1 MHTHVYTCVIVD
13 EGSPDSHS
21 TDMSISGEE
30 GHCKTL
36 KKEGRSEILV
46 KYIYILNNYSTRAR
60 WI

>member
-13 EGSPDSHS
+13 EGSPESHS

-46 KYIYILNNYSTRAR
+46 KYIYIYYNFT
-60 WI
+60 

>member
-36 KKEGRSEILV
+36 KKEGLAFRNIG
-46 KYIYILNNYSTRAR
+46 KIYIYYNFT
-60 WI
+60 

>member
-13 EGSPDSHS
+13 ECSPESHS
-21 TDMSISGEE
+21 TDLSISGEE

-46 KYIYILNNYSTRAR
+46 KYIYIL
-60 WI
+60 

>member
-13 EGSPDSHS
+13 EGSPESHS
-21 TDMSISGEE
+21 TDLSISGEE

-46 KYIYILNNYSTRAR
+46 KYIYIIILHK
-60 WI
+60 IGK